1 MKIITERVVDNIY
14 SVVDFKMMELVETM
28 KSWSPYRKNWIISGL
43 VISKMLGLIFFNFAQ
58 DGRSF
63 VRVIGTCKEKIKSI
77 FNFFSATAKCWKWRW
92 LSQNRILVSSFILV
106 GLWQP
111 KILFAVGLMN
121 FKIFA
126 LKMLSVS
133 EFTMF
138 KSNLFYSI
146 MVNENFES
154 WKKTDAPHRHDGYW
168 DR

>member
-28 KSWSPYRKNWIISGL
+28 KSSSPYRKNWIISGL

-63 VRVIGTCKEKIKSI
+63 VRVIGTWKEKIKSI

-92 LSQNRILVSSFILV
+92 PSQNRILVSSFILV
-106 GLWQP
+106 GLWHP
-111 KILFAVGLMN
+111 KTLFAVGLM
-121 FKIFA
+121 IFA

-154 WKKTDAPHRHDGYW
+154 WCST
-168 DR
+168 